1 MSAARWERGWCACC
15 ARPARE
21 NPIAA
26 STGSVSGE
34 IAEDVAAYY
43 AASEQIPPFAA
54 AGVLVD
60 RDWSCLSAG
69 GALIQLLPGASDET
83 AALLERN
90 AAAAP
95 AISSIYNG
103 GTPEEAA
110 AIYLAGIEYDL
121 FDSIECGYVC
131 PCNRSRTT
139 RALLTL
145 GKDELEDMYRSP
157 EETTLSCQFCGRSYA
172 YSKEE
177 IKALAEKAARMARA

>member
-1 MSAARWERGWCACC
+1 MPLRLPRSARF
-15 ARPARE
+15 
-21 NPIAA
+21 I
-26 STGSVSGE
+26 
-34 IAEDVAAYY
+34 
-43 AASEQIPPFAA
+43 
-54 AGVLVD
+54 
-60 RDWSCLSAG
+60 
-69 GALIQLLPGASDET
+69 T
-83 AALLERN
+83 AAL
-90 AAAAP
+90 
-95 AISSIYNG
+95 
-103 GTPEEAA
+103 PEEAA

>member
-1 MSAARWERGWCACC
+1 M
-15 ARPARE
+15 
-21 NPIAA
+21 
-26 STGSVSGE
+26 
-34 IAEDVAAYY
+34 
-43 AASEQIPPFAA
+43 
-54 AGVLVD
+54 LVD